1 MATTTARPDATSPGL
16 APGTVGWRDRLWPG
30 HFVRTY
36 DQRSATFGTPVRRV
50 GLLAIVLGL
59 LVAPSVVSGR
69 TLNILILILLAI
81 PGAVALNA
89 LQGVAGQ
96 VSAGNAAFMAIGAV
110 TVAAMLRVND
120 GIPFVVNLL
129 IGGCAAAVVGAAIG
143 LPAVRVRGLYL
154 LIATVALHFITLYVG
169 NTYQGHSVGDLG
181 FVFPNPSIFGRTLSG
196 LHDWYFLLLAFA
208 VISVWIFKNWLSSR
222 VGRAWVAV
230 REGEEA
236 AAILGINVARTK
248 IAVFVATSFII
259 GVQGVVYAYYTRIVQ
274 VDQFNFDLAIQYIAI
289 VIIGGQA
296 SVLGTLLG
304 VVFVEGLPYVLQSWA
319 GMLPS
324 GFPGASL
331 VNDHIF
337 DVQNIVYG
345 LLIIV
350 FLLWAPGGLI
360 ELWERAGRRL
370 RAWPF
375 RRQLT
380 TRGML
385 E

>member
-1 MATTTARPDATSPGL
+1 MSAGRFARSYAQ
-16 APGTVGWRDRLWPG
+16 
-30 HFVRTY
+30 RT
-36 DQRSATFGTPVRRV
+36 ATFATPTRRF
-50 GLLAIVLGL
+50 I
-59 LVAPSVVSGR
+59 LVAVLVYLLFAPNLVSGR
-69 TLNILILILLAI
+69 TLNIYVLILMAL

-96 VSAGNAAFMAIGAV
+96 VSAGNAAFMAIGSV
-110 TVAAMLRVND
+110 TVAAVLRANSHV
-120 GIPFVVNLL
+120 PFLVNLL
-129 IGGCAAAVVGAAIG
+129 IGGAASAVIGAAIG

-169 NTYQGHSVGDLG
+169 DYYQGHSVGDLG
-181 FVFPNPSIFGRTLSG
+181 FLFPNPNLFGQTIDG
-196 LHDWYFLLLAFA
+196 LRDWYFVLLFFA
-208 VISVWIFKNWLSSR
+208 ALSVWIFKNWLASR
-222 VGRAWVAV
+222 VGRSWIAI

-236 AAILGINVARTK
+236 AAILGVSVARTK

-259 GVQGVVYAYYTRIVQ
+259 GVQGVLYAYFTRIIQ
-274 VDQFNFDLAIQYIAI
+274 VDGFSFDLAIQYIAI

-296 SVLGTLLG
+296 SVLGTVFG
-304 VVFVEGLPYVLQSWA
+304 AIFVEGLPYVLQDWA
-319 GMLPS
+319 GRLPS
-324 GFPGASL
+324 GFPG
-331 VNDHIF
+331 VNEINNHIF

-360 ELWERAGRRL
+360 ELWERAGRRV

-375 RRQLT
+375 KRDLVI
-380 TRGML
+380 RGVL